1 MILTDR
7 NFESDII
14 INKYKLDDECQK
26 HPGIYYYYSEELAKL
41 KSRLDHEKEKLS
53 FMESELELSIRKDP
67 PNSIKVTEQTIKAYI
82 NSDTNLKKQRE
93 EVNNIKKQ
101 IYHYETAVKVLEHKK
116 IMIKNLVELFISR
129 YYSEPKEDNE
139 SNNINNQI
147 RKNLRRNNV

>member
-1 MILTDR
+1 MNDIRD
-7 NFESDII
+7 FERDVI

-53 FMESELELSIRKDP
+53 FMESELELFIRKNP
-67 PNSIKVTEQTIKAYI
+67 PDNIKITEQTIKAYI
-82 NSDTNLKKQRE
+82 NVDTNLKTQRE
-93 EVNNIKKQ
+93 EVNIVKKQ
-101 IYHYETAVKVLEHKK
+101 IYHFETAVKILEHKK
-116 IMIKNLVELFISR
+116 TMIKNLVELFISR

-147 RKNLRRNNV
+147 RKNLRRNKV